1 MVTVKKKSAAAIAG
15 FVLFLQ
21 GPMPAWA
28 QEAVEDVQNTQ
39 AQTEVTAKASTEEAI
54 EKAEEQ
60 VQQLEAQIEEYK
72 KKVAE
77 FDDLLSKISETEKG
91 FENVEKDKEKELLEA
106 ENALKMDSEAAKVK
120 IAEFEKSKEEK
131 DNELIGLKAAY
142 ELLKEQY
149 DHAKLALDALQSDE
163 EEKSQT
169 KERAA
174 ANIKQYESQISDLHK
189 EVDNLNESI
198 ASDSAQIKEYDTK
211 IGELESALEKV
222 DPNDGDNIYSIAEQF
237 RKVSND
243 QTSLSKKS

>member
-28 QEAVEDVQNTQ
+28 QEAAEVVQNTQ

-77 FDDLLSKISETEKG
+77 FDDLLNKISETEKR

-106 ENALKMDSEAAKVK
+106 ENA
-120 IAEFEKSKEEK
+120 
-131 DNELIGLKAAY
+131 
-142 ELLKEQY
+142 
-149 DHAKLALDALQSDE
+149 
-163 EEKSQT
+163 
-169 KERAA
+169 
-174 ANIKQYESQISDLHK
+174 
-189 EVDNLNESI
+189 
-198 ASDSAQIKEYDTK
+198 
-211 IGELESALEKV
+211 
-222 DPNDGDNIYSIAEQF
+222 
-237 RKVSND
+237 
-243 QTSLSKKS
+243 